1 MEQRRGETQRLA
13 ITCWDYAWPLG
24 RDYGAVPGAVE
35 ARLDEAVARGF
46 NAVRL
51 DPYPHLV
58 ANPANGIHLD
68 HCDILATA
76 DPRRRLPGGTHAVPI
91 RRALRRFLDAAAVRD
106 LKIWFS
112 GFFVADSRARRSF
125 VRRPGDFVDAWAE
138 TLDLVREWGHLDRL
152 VAVDFC
158 HHFPFPPWSHGAIR
172 RLFGQAPRRP
182 LPTRWHHHQETR
194 VEQYLLEVPR
204 ALRARFPGVRVGL
217 STAAGDSEHLRQL
230 DTSELDFLDF
240 GVWLDDDPR
249 FRLATAAD
257 LPIPGALGRRL
268 AAPLRGALLDVTG
281 DHWRG
286 RLYDLLNRRL
296 AFARV
301 RRLQPVL
308 GEGWLDPAGTP
319 VSPPRSWMRL
329 TEAVVARAVADGVQA
344 LTPTSLANPHNGWLW
359 READWLAD
367 LNHLILHGPVLDDP
381 LFPGPVFNDRED
393 AQESSPRA
401 SKR

>member
-46 NAVRL
+46 NAVRM

-58 ANPANGIHLD
+58 ATPANGVHLD
-68 HCDILATA
+68 RCEILATA
-76 DPRRRLPGGTHAVPI
+76 DPRRRLPGGAQTVPI
-91 RRALRRFLDAAAVRD
+91 RRALRRFLDAAAERD
-106 LKIWFS
+106 LKICFS
-112 GFFVADSRARRSF
+112 GFFMPDSRARRSF
-125 VRRPGDFVDAWAE
+125 VRRPGDFVNVWAQ
-138 TLDLVREWGHLDRL
+138 TLDLVRNWGHLERI
-152 VAVDFC
+152 VALDFC

-172 RLFGQAPRRP
+172 RLFGQTPRRA
-182 LPTRWHHHQETR
+182 LPNQWHPHQEAR
-194 VEQYLLEVPR
+194 VERYLLEVPR
-204 ALRARFPGVRVGL
+204 ALRAHFPTLRVGL
-217 STAAGDSEHLRQL
+217 SAAAGDSEHLRQL

-240 GVWLDDDPR
+240 GLWLDDDPR
-249 FRLATAAD
+249 FRLATGAD
-257 LPIPGALGRRL
+257 LPMPGVLDRRL
-268 AAPLRGALLDVTG
+268 GPLRGALRDAAG
-281 DHWRG
+281 GHWRG

-308 GEGWLDPAGTP
+308 GEGWLEPTGEPTAPA
-319 VSPPRSWMRL
+319 RSWMRF
-329 TEAVVARAVADGVQA
+329 TETLVTRAVGDGVLA

-359 READWLAD
+359 SEVDWLAH
-367 LNHLILHGPVLDDP
+367 LNHLILNGPGRPSIDDY
-381 LFPGPVFNDRED
+381 
-393 AQESSPRA
+393 ESAPRA